1 MRSWLCLTYN
11 FTNQHGYFNDS
22 KVDISRKWYA
32 KLSND
37 YSTHWLCYIFVIWAL
52 VMRCVRA
59 HVVDFS
65 GNVSGFNKSIIDIW
79 IQKCLIHSPL
89 HRFKPTVLMFVYTVI
104 DIYLKL
110 CPLRTL
116 TLLFN
121 HVSFLF
127 FIYIHVAV
135 SHNT

>member
-89 HRFKPTVLMFVYTVI
+89 HRFKPTVFVYTVI